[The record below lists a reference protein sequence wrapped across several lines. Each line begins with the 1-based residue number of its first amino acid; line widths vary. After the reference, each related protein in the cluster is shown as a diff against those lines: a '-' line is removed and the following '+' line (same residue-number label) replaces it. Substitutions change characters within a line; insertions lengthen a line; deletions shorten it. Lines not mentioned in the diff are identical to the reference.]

1 MRYIIL
7 FLIVFSSCSID
18 HPKEI
23 YLWGDSH
30 ITRYDS
36 KYWFPDCQSINNG
49 ISGLYIDEMK
59 QAMSFTDDEIIIIQ
73 VGTNDILNEIVK
85 GRNCEEIIELVSNKY
100 HFLLDYIEQNSSNKI
115 IITSILPLTDTFIS
129 SECNIAD
136 IYYSINKNIQEKIF
150 LYSNIKFVNLYPQ
163 LSYENKFLKNQYSY
177 DGIHINKS
185 GYSKIT
191 HEIYEKL
198 Y

>member
-1 MRYIIL
+1 MKHIIL
-7 FLIVFSSCSID
+7 VLIIFSSCSIEQ
-18 HPKEI
+18 PREI

-30 ITRYDS
+30 ITRYDT
-36 KYWFPDCQSINNG
+36 KYWFPDFLSINNG

-59 QAMSFTDDEIIIIQ
+59 QAMSFTEEGIVIIQ
-73 VGTNDILNEIVK
+73 VGTNDILNEILK
-85 GRNCEEIIELVSNKY
+85 GRNCEEIIEIVTSKY
-100 HFLLDYIEQNSSNKI
+100 HLLLEYIEQNSSNKF
-115 IITSILPLTDTFIS
+115 IITSILPLTETFIS

-136 IYYSINKNIQEKIF
+136 IYYSINKNIQEKTF
-150 LYSNIKFVNLYPQ
+150 LYSNIEFVNLYPK